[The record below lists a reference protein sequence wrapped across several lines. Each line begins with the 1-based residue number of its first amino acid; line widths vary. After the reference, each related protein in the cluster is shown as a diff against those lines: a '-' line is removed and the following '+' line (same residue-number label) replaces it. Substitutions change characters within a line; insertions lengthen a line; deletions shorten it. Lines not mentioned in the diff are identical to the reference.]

1 MEKDFDGLIKKWN
14 PVNEFFFV
22 VNDKYKGV
30 NADCEIIIQKIKKT
44 HNLLKAAFKTPKDL
58 ENILFTLTDD
68 QIISVTGY
76 LPDPMKIKKLD
87 FSILN
92 EIIVYIMQLHLP
104 QVNDSEMILPDW
116 DEKVKFNK
124 LTSLP
129 SLYLNNGY
137 FQIGALDEYLK
148 NNGDFMAEE
157 LKEKMRQIYIVE
169 KLDGKSGDDLF
180 WAVVNKAA
188 PKAESPLQSAV
199 IVIMAKY
206 FETCDIFEEP
216 EA

>member
-206 FETCDIFEEP
+206 FET
-216 EA
+216 